1 MDRTRLLAAAFP
13 RGRPPHKVFSLSVV
27 CEAESI
33 PSGTQ
38 DAAMLHC
45 QSDGGVG
52 FATPC

>member
-1 MDRTRLLAAAFP
+1 MDRTRLLATAFP
-13 RGRPPHKVFSLSVV
+13 RGPHKVFSLSVV
-27 CEAESI
+27 CEVESI

-45 QSDGGVG
+45 QSDGGVA